1 MESNRPAVRHA
12 AEEQLYHAA
21 HKPGMMY
28 DFVTVLSAMAT
39 IPREYEPGL
48 TLTMTEAS
56 TVAEIAVHP
65 GVTAA
70 QLCKKWSRTRGALS
84 QLLKKLEQKGF
95 ICRVRAEGNDRA
107 LLLYP
112 TVKGMD
118 LNARMERVEKRYHR
132 QMLEEL
138 QARGCTKAD
147 MDAFYRVTACYT
159 DVLRARADLQ
169 WDNLVPQYGRK
180 ENSPAP
186 D

>member
-1 MESNRPAVRHA
+1 MAQENCS
-12 AEEQLYHAA
+12 AEDVLYHSA

-28 DFVTVLSAMAT
+28 DFVTVCSTMTAL
-39 IPREYEPGL
+39 PRQYEPGM

-65 GVTAA
+65 GITAA

-95 ICRVRAEGNDRA
+95 ICREKSEESDRA

-112 TVKGMD
+112 TVKGMR
-118 LNARMERVEKRYHR
+118 LHMQMNEVEEHYH
-132 QMLEEL
+132 QEMLREL

-147 MDAFYRVTACYT
+147 MDTFYRVIACYT
-159 DVLRARADLQ
+159 DALQARADLH
-169 WDNLVPQYGRK
+169 WDRLVPQYTDD
-180 ENSPAP
+180 E
-186 D
+186 